1 MKSHNNLWDK
11 FISFNN
17 LYSAFLKAKKSK
29 SKSKDVIDF
38 KYNLE
43 SELFQIQDQL
53 INKKYMC
60 SDYFMF
66 KIFEPKERLIKALPF
81 KDRVVQHALCN
92 IIGPIFDRTFIF
104 NSYACRK
111 DKGTHAAL
119 KDIRKDVQLH
129 FNLEG
134 YSFKSDIR
142 KYFPSMDHMILKE
155 IIANKIRD
163 KNMIWLIN
171 LIIDSDHS
179 DFGVNKGIPIGN
191 LTSQLFANIYLNE
204 LDKFVKH
211 GLKAKYYYRYVD
223 DFIIFSNS
231 KKELHTYKRKIKYFL
246 HKSLFL
252 DIPNKKT
259 NIYLIKDGVDF
270 VGYKVFTTHTRLRRT
285 NILKFVRRTK
295 RLIKCFKKEA
305 ISIIQLE
312 SSISSFLGYIKH
324 ADTYFLGK
332 RIFSECFPDYNY
344 LWLKQVKLF

>member
-1 MKSHNNLWDK
+1 MKSHNNLWNK
-11 FISFNN
+11 FISFKN

-29 SKSKDVIDF
+29 PKSKEIIDF

-43 SELFQIQDQL
+43 SELFKIQDQL
-53 INKKYMC
+53 ITKKYAC

-92 IIGPIFDRTFIF
+92 IIEPIFDKTFIS

-111 DKGTHAAL
+111 NKGTHAAL
-119 KDIRKDVQLH
+119 KDIRKDVQLY
-129 FNLEG
+129 FNLNG
-134 YSFKSDIR
+134 HSLKSDVR
-142 KYFPSMDHMILKE
+142 KYFPSIDHIVLKK
-155 IIANKIRD
+155 IISNKIRD
-163 KNMIWLIN
+163 KQMLWIIN

-179 DFGVNKGIPIGN
+179 DFGINKGIPIGN
-191 LTSQLFANIYLNE
+191 LTSQLFADIYLNE

-211 GLKAKYYYRYVD
+211 KLKAKFYYRYVD

-231 KKELHTYKRKIKYFL
+231 KKVLHTYKRKIKYFL
-246 HKSLFL
+246 HKYLCL

-270 VGYKVFTTHTRLRRT
+270 VGYKVFITHTRLRRT

-295 RLIKCFKKEA
+295 RLIKYFKKHN
-305 ISIIQLE
+305 ISITQLE

-332 RIFSECFPDYNY
+332 RIFSERFSDYSY
-344 LWLKQVKLF
+344 LWLKQV

>member
-1 MKSHNNLWDK
+1 MKSHGNLWNT
-11 FISFNN
+11 FISFEN

-29 SKSKDVIDF
+29 KKTKGITDF
-38 KYNLE
+38 EYNLE
-43 SELFQIQDQL
+43 SELFKIQNEL
-53 INKKYMC
+53 INKTYTC

-92 IIGPIFDRTFIF
+92 IIEPIFDKTFIST
-104 NSYACRK
+104 SYACRK
-111 DKGTHAAL
+111 NKGTHTAL
-119 KDIRKDVQLH
+119 KNIRKNVQLH

-134 YSFKSDIR
+134 YSLKSDVR
-142 KYFPSMDHMILKE
+142 KYFPSIDHVVLKK

-163 KNMIWLIN
+163 KQIIWLIN

-179 DFGVNKGIPIGN
+179 EFGIKKGIPIGN

-211 GLKAKYYYRYVD
+211 KLKAKYYYRYVD

-231 KKELHTYKRKIKYFL
+231 KKELRAYKRKIKYFL
-246 HKSLFL
+246 HKYLYL

-270 VGYKVFTTHTRLRRT
+270 VGYKAFPTHTRLRRA
-285 NILKFVRRTK
+285 NILKFARRTK
-295 RLIKCFKKEA
+295 KLIKHFKQN
-305 ISIIQLE
+305 SVTVDQLE
-312 SSISSFLGYIKH
+312 SSICSFLGYIKH
-324 ADTYFLGK
+324 ADAYYLGK
-332 RIFSECFPDYNY
+332 RMFSEGFSDYKY
-344 LWLKQVKLF
+344 LWLKQT